1 MATEIMTSEQAA
13 EYLQIGIV
21 TLKKK
26 AQTGRIPAAKVGRA
40 WRFRK
45 SEIDEWLHYGGE
57 AYERQ
62 VDEGLAIAMQE
73 RMAANPNRI
82 APPPTRASSLMRWGS
97 MVHS

>member
-1 MATEIMTSEQAA
+1 MATEVMTTEQAA
-13 EYLQIGIV
+13 EYLQIGVV

-57 AYERQ
+57 VYEQ
-62 VDEGLAIAMQE
+62 QLDEGLAIIVKE
-73 RMAANPNRI
+73 RMAANKGRKGKPLEQFMAERG
-82 APPPTRASSLMRWGS
+82 L
-97 MVHS
+97 